1 MVTGDNIFTAK
12 AIAQECGIL
21 DDKGLVVEGKDFR
34 TWDAVQLDRDLKHLS
49 VMARSSP
56 TDKLK
61 LVQALQARRNVVAV
75 TGDGTNDAPALH
87 AVLICLLLV
96 VRVHVDVTFEMLQF
110 NLMLLL
116 SLNCRFRDFTWVKD
130 HQVGLTRCKLWCCR
144 QILGC
149 PWELQAQMLP
159 KRVLIS
165 SFWMITSPQL

>member
-1 MVTGDNIFTAK
+1 MVTSLHSARWSFFVTK
-12 AIAQECGIL
+12 MVC
-21 DDKGLVVEGKDFR
+21 
-34 TWDAVQLDRDLKHLS
+34 WDTVLQ

-96 VRVHVDVTFEMLQF
+96 VRVHVNVTFEMLQL

-116 SLNCRFRDFTWVKD
+116 SLNCRFRDFTWI
-130 HQVGLTRCKLWCCR
+130 VGSSGWTNKM
-144 QILGC
+144 QTVV
-149 PWELQAQMLP
+149 LQADIGLSMGIAGTDVA
-159 KRVLIS
+159 KES
-165 SFWMITSPQL
+165 SDIIILDDNFASVVKVCT

>member
-1 MVTGDNIFTAK
+1 MVCWDNVL
-12 AIAQECGIL
+12 Q
-21 DDKGLVVEGKDFR
+21 
-34 TWDAVQLDRDLKHLS
+34 

-96 VRVHVDVTFEMLQF
+96 IRVHVNVTFGMLQL

-116 SLNCRFRDFTWVKD
+116 SLNCRFRDFTWV
-130 HQVGLTRCKLWCCR
+130 VGSSGWTNKMRTVV
-144 QILGC
+144 
-149 PWELQAQMLP
+149 LQADIGLSMGIAGTDVA
-159 KRVLIS
+159 KES
-165 SFWMITSPQL
+165 SDIIILDDNFASVVKVCT